1 MDTENNSDIVINNFE
16 INDSETENSNS
27 DIKINNYLDLEN
39 NDLESDKCV
48 ICFESIIDSSLNN
61 DLFICSHAKNF
72 HYDCVKTLNNCPCC
86 RAPFTRTSYYIP
98 VHELQSSCFSKPFFF
113 GCLCGSFMLWLLFLM
128 ICNPS
133 LGACRG
139 LYESNYHTLN
149 ITDVNSTSL

>member
-16 INDSETENSNS
+16 INDSETE
-27 DIKINNYLDLEN
+27 NNYLDLEN

-72 HYDCVKTLNNCPCC
+72 HYDCVKILNKCPIC
-86 RAPFTRTSYYIP
+86 RAEFNRNSSDYIIVNEP
-98 VHELQSSCFSKPFFF
+98 GYDSCFKYFLA
-113 GCLCGSFMLWLLFLM
+113 GALCGGFMLWLLFLM

-139 LYESNYHTLN
+139 LYRFDSSSYNSSSF
-149 ITDVNSTSL
+149 NSTSL

>member
-16 INDSETENSNS
+16 INDSKTE
-27 DIKINNYLDLEN
+27 NNYLDLEN
-39 NDLESDKCV
+39 NDLESEKCV
-48 ICFESIIDSSLNN
+48 ICFETIDSSLNN
-61 DLFICSHAKNF
+61 DLFMCSHAKNF
-72 HYDCVKTLNNCPCC
+72 HYDCVKILNKCPIC

-98 VHELQSSCFSKPFFF
+98 VHEVQSSCFSKPFFF
-113 GCLCGSFMLWLLFLM
+113 GCLCGSFMIWLFYLM

-149 ITDVNSTSL
+149 ITNVNSTSL